1 MSFDGFVLRSVLHEW
16 QETLEGARITKIKQ
30 PTATDLNMTVRKS
43 GSNHTILFSIH
54 PSFAR
59 LHFSP
64 TADSGP
70 AEPPMFCRML
80 RKNLEG
86 GFIRGIEQ
94 DGLERIAT
102 LHIEGTDEIGD
113 RENKRLVMELMG
125 KHSNLLLID
134 NDDKIVECMKHVP
147 ASVNRYRTLLPG
159 RAYETPPDQQKKNP
173 LEADEDT
180 VLRALDFNQG
190 KLDRQLVQQFTGMSP
205 LLAKEIVHRAG
216 VGEKERLA
224 DSFTEMMRTMKD
236 FRLQPTIVYD
246 ETKEFF
252 HVVALTHKDGSK
264 ETFSSANEMIFAF
277 YEGKAERDR
286 VKQQAFDLERF
297 IRNQRNRNEKKLEKL
312 KETAEQAENDLEN
325 QKLGELLT
333 AHMHTIRP
341 GDSVAEV
348 TDYYDEEAPT
358 IHIELD
364 PEKAP
369 ADNAQAYFQRYNKAK
384 NAGKAVE
391 QQRQSARR
399 EIDYF
404 DSLLQQ
410 LDSIEAKDIADIR
423 EELEEGGYL
432 KAKPSKKRKKNQQ
445 KPTLDRYESSEGI
458 EILVGKNNK
467 QNEYLTGR
475 LARRSDTWLHTK
487 NIPGSH
493 VVIRAEE
500 FNDDTLEKAAGIAA
514 YYSKARDSGS
524 VPVDYTL
531 IRHVK
536 KPNGAK
542 PGFVTYDEQ
551 KTVFVTPDAGTVR
564 KLRQ

>member
-1 MSFDGFVLRSVLHEW
+1 MSFDGFVLRAVLHEW
-16 QETLEGARITKIKQ
+16 QETLIGGRITKIKQ

-43 GSNHTILFSIH
+43 GQNHTILFSIH

-64 TADSGP
+64 APESGP

-86 GFIRGIEQ
+86 GFIREIKQ

-134 NDDKIVECMKHVP
+134 NEDKIVECMKHVP
-147 ASVNRYRTLLPG
+147 ASLNRYRTLLPG

-173 LEADEDT
+173 LEADGDT
-180 VLRALDFNQG
+180 VLGALDFNQG
-190 KLDRQLVQQFTGMSP
+190 KLDRQLVKEFTGMSP
-205 LLAKEIVHRAG
+205 LFASEIVHRAG
-216 VGEKERLA
+216 IGQQQRLV
-224 DSFTEMMRTMKD
+224 DSFMEMMRAIKD
-236 FRLQPTIVYD
+236 FRLQPTIVYGAS
-246 ETKEFF
+246 KEFF
-252 HVVALTHKDGSK
+252 HAIDLTHKEGRKD
-264 ETFSSANEMIFAF
+264 TYASANEMVFAF

-286 VKQQAFDLERF
+286 VKQRAFDLERF
-297 IRNQRNRNEKKLEKL
+297 IRNQRNRNEKKLDKL
-312 KETAEQAENDLEN
+312 KETAEQAEEDLEN

-348 TDYYDEEAPT
+348 IDYYDEEAPT
-358 IHIELD
+358 IEIELD
-364 PEKAP
+364 PEKSP

-384 NAGKAVE
+384 NAGQAVE
-391 QQRQSARR
+391 KQRRSALR

-423 EELEEGGYL
+423 EELEEEGYL
-432 KAKPSKKRKKNQQ
+432 KTKRTKKRKKKQQ

-467 QNEYLTGR
+467 QNEYLSGR
-475 LARRSDTWLHTK
+475 LASRSDTWLHTK

-500 FNDDTLEKAAGIAA
+500 FNDETLEEAAGIAA
-514 YYSKARDSGS
+514 YYSKARESGS
-524 VPVDYTL
+524 VPVDYTY
-531 IRHVK
+531 IRHVR

-551 KTVFVTPDAGTVR
+551 KTVFVTPDADTVR
-564 KLRQ
+564 KLRK

>member
-1 MSFDGFVLRSVLHEW
+1 MSFDGFVLRAVLHEW
-16 QETLEGARITKIKQ
+16 QETLKGARITKVKQ

-43 GSNHTILFSIH
+43 GRNHTILFSIH

-64 TADSGP
+64 AAESGP

-94 DGLERIAT
+94 DGLERITT

-113 RENKRLVMELMG
+113 RENKRLIMELMG

-159 RAYETPPDQQKKNP
+159 RAYEAPPDQQKKNP

-180 VLRALDFNQG
+180 VLRTLDFNQG

-216 VGEKERLA
+216 VGEKQRLV
-224 DSFTEMMRTMKD
+224 DSFMEMMDAMKD
-236 FRLQPTIVYD
+236 FHLQPTIVYD
-246 ETKEFF
+246 GTKEFF
-252 HVVALTHKDGSK
+252 HAIDLTHKEGKK
-264 ETFSSANEMIFAF
+264 EVFSSANEMIFAF
-277 YEGKAERDR
+277 YEGKADRDR
-286 VKQQAFDLERF
+286 VKQRAFDLERF

-312 KETAEQAENDLEN
+312 KETAEQAEKDLEN

-364 PEKAP
+364 PEKSP

-384 NAGKAVE
+384 NAGKAVKK
-391 QQRQSARR
+391 QRQGALR

-410 LDSIEAKDIADIR
+410 LDSIESKDIADIR

-432 KAKPSKKRKKNQQ
+432 KAKPSKKQKKKQQ
-445 KPTLDRYESSEGI
+445 KPSLDRYESSEGI
-458 EILVGKNNK
+458 DILVGKNNK

-493 VVIRAEE
+493 VVIRAEA
-500 FNDDTLEKAAGIAA
+500 FNDETLEEAAGIAA
-514 YYSKARDSGS
+514 YYSKARESGS

-551 KTVFVTPDAGTVR
+551 KTVFVTPDVDTVR
-564 KLRQ
+564 KLKQ